1 MSDKPFFPSGRIA
14 ARKAA
19 LAALICAA
27 SICPMDAL
35 PFDPLLA
42 IPDELETGVPLPDET
57 MPPSCDGQANAPSPL
72 TLKAAVVLALCNNP
86 QIRIAWSNV
95 GAQAAALGEA
105 RAAWMPTLSAGVGR
119 LRDTNRYS
127 GGTIEAQTVE
137 RSMANASFNWRV
149 LDFGG
154 RSANHRAAESQLAAA
169 LAGHDAARQKIL
181 LAVVQAYHDALA
193 ARAAATARSEQEAL
207 SSQTL
212 ALARR
217 LEAKGAGTRGE
228 TQQAAMAHARAIL
241 ECSRADA
248 TSRKAVAQLMY
259 AMGMNMN
266 TATVPELAGDPEAAD
281 GSLERLEPLNH
292 WQEVARTR
300 HPAIV
305 AARSQLDAA
314 RTKIDAIGAEGLPTL
329 DFSANRYRNGRPGQ
343 TLPLWSTQETTI
355 GLTLNIPLFEGF
367 SRTYKELGQQA
378 QASAK
383 EAELSDAM
391 LQVSLEIARAHADAQ
406 AAQRNL
412 DASVQL
418 LDAAT
423 EAQASARRKFE
434 QRAGNL
440 GELINLQS
448 ALSEARQ
455 ERIRCLAEWRSAR
468 LRLMAGAGI
477 LGKVDAL

>member
-1 MSDKPFFPSGRIA
+1 
-14 ARKAA
+14 
-19 LAALICAA
+19 
-27 SICPMDAL
+27 MDAL

-57 MPPSCDGQANAPSPL
+57 MPPPCDGQANAPSPL
-72 TLKAAVVLALCNNP
+72 TLKATVALALCNNP
-86 QIRIAWSNV
+86 QIRAAWSNIA
-95 GAQAAALGEA
+95 AQAAVLGEA

-127 GGTIEAQTVE
+127 GGTLEAQTVE

-154 RSANHRAAESQLAAA
+154 RTANHRVAESQLTAA
-169 LAGHDAARQKIL
+169 LAGHDAARQKVL
-181 LAVVQAYHDALA
+181 LAVVQAYHEALA
-193 ARAAATARSEQEAL
+193 ARAAAIARSEQETL

-241 ECSRADA
+241 EHSRADA
-248 TSRKAVAQLMY
+248 ASRKAVIQLMY
-259 AMGMNMN
+259 VMGMNMN
-266 TATVPELAGDPEAAD
+266 AAMLPELAGDPDATGD
-281 GSLERLEPLNH
+281 GSPERLEPLKH
-292 WQEVARTR
+292 WQEVAQTR
-300 HPAIV
+300 HPSIV
-305 AARSQLDAA
+305 AARSQLEAA
-314 RTKIDAIGAEGLPTL
+314 RMKIDAIGAEGLPTL

-355 GLTLNIPLFEGF
+355 GFTLSIPLFEGF

-391 LQVSLEIARAHADAQ
+391 LQVSVEIARAHADAQ

-412 DASVQL
+412 DASAQL
-418 LDAAT
+418 LEAAT
-423 EAQASARRKFE
+423 DAQASARRKFE

-477 LGKVDAL
+477 LGKIDAL